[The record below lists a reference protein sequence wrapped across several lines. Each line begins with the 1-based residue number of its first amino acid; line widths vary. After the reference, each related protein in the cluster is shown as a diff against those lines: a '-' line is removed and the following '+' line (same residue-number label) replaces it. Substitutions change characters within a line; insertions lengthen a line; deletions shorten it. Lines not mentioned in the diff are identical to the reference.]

1 MSRPQLSP
9 RVQQIFEFIS
19 SYAAEHGYPPSVR
32 EIGSSVGLKSPSTV
46 HMHLQTL
53 EQKGFIKR
61 TANKSRTIEL
71 VNTDGKTAAN
81 AAVTTTSA
89 TVAAVTANA
98 TVAGSSPAVL
108 KGGQSSSSSHRNG
121 SLIAIEQDLTRNTL
135 QLPLV
140 GRVAAGQPIL
150 AEENIE
156 EMITVPTSL
165 VGDACSFI
173 LRVHG
178 DSMINAGIFD
188 GDYIAVEQTPVAHN
202 GEIVVALLDEGATVK
217 TFYKE
222 ETHIRL
228 QPENDSM
235 EPIYAT
241 DVRII
246 GRVRALIRQF

>member
-1 MSRPQLSP
+1 MARSQLSP
-9 RVQQIFEFIS
+9 RVQQIFDFIFEYS
-19 SYAAEHGYPPSVR
+19 QVHGYPPSVR

-53 EQKGFIKR
+53 EEKGLIR
-61 TANKSRTIEL
+61 RIANKSRTIEL
-71 VNTDGKTAAN
+71 VTNDIPSKTAKKKKD
-81 AAVTTTSA
+81 T
-89 TVAAVTANA
+89 
-98 TVAGSSPAVL
+98 
-108 KGGQSSSSSHRNG
+108 GGKVISIQ
-121 SLIAIEQDLTRNTL
+121 QDLNKNTI

-156 EMITVPTSL
+156 EMLTVPTSL
-165 VGDACSFI
+165 VGDATSFF
-173 LRVHG
+173 LRVSG

-188 GDYIAVEQTPVAHN
+188 GDFIAVAQTPVAHN
-202 GEIVVALLDEGATVK
+202 GEIVVALLGDSATVK

-222 ETHIRL
+222 KTRIRL

-241 DVRII
+241 NPEII
-246 GRVRALIRQF
+246 GRVTALIRQF

>member
-1 MSRPQLSP
+1 MARSQLSP
-9 RVQQIFEFIS
+9 RVQQIFDFIFEYS
-19 SYAAEHGYPPSVR
+19 QVHGYPPSVR

-53 EQKGFIKR
+53 EEKGLIR
-61 TANKSRTIEL
+61 RIANKSRTIEL
-71 VNTDGKTAAN
+71 VTNDAPSKTTKKQKDIGGK
-81 AAVTTTSA
+81 VISI
-89 TVAAVTANA
+89 
-98 TVAGSSPAVL
+98 
-108 KGGQSSSSSHRNG
+108 Q
-121 SLIAIEQDLTRNTL
+121 QDLNKNTI

-156 EMITVPTSL
+156 EMLTVPTSL
-165 VGDACSFI
+165 VGDATSFF
-173 LRVHG
+173 LRVSG

-188 GDYIAVEQTPVAHN
+188 GDFIAVAQTPVAHN
-202 GEIVVALLDEGATVK
+202 GEIVVALLGDSATVK

-222 ETHIRL
+222 KTRIRL

-241 DVRII
+241 NPEII
-246 GRVRALIRQF
+246 GRVTALIRQF